1 MKQKQTKLN
10 IYLAD
15 DHNIVAQGLASLI
28 QQIPEVSNL
37 KVFLNGKNLFDACL
51 LEQPDVVFLD
61 IEMPIWD
68 GRKTLVELRNKFPII
83 RCNML
88 SMNNEKAII
97 DDCITKGA
105 LGYLSKD
112 CTIDELKEAIL
123 NTSEVYFS
131 KDVLKH
137 LSGYGKTR
145 EDQQFLL
152 NEPLTE
158 REVEVLTLLCDG
170 LSPKE
175 IANKIHLSPRTVET
189 HKTAIMQ
196 KFDVNS
202 VGKLISVA
210 IKNKVIS
217 I

>member
-1 MKQKQTKLN
+1 VKTKLK

-15 DHNIVAQGLASLI
+15 DHNIVAQGLASI
-28 QQIPEVSNL
+28 IRQIPEVGEL
-37 KVFLNGKNLFDACL
+37 EVFQNGKNLFDACL
-51 LEQPDVVFLD
+51 VKQPDVVFLD

-68 GRKTLVELRNKFPII
+68 GRKTLVELKNKFPDI

-105 LGYLSKD
+105 SGYLSKD
-112 CTIDELKEAIL
+112 CTLEELQESIL
-123 NTSEVYFS
+123 NTSEIYFS

-137 LSGYGKTR
+137 LSGYGKMKI
-145 EDQQFLL
+145 EQQFLL
-152 NEPLTE
+152 NESLTE
-158 REVEVLTLLCDG
+158 REVEVLTFLCDG

-175 IANKIHLSPRTVET
+175 IADKMHLSPRTVET

>member
-1 MKQKQTKLN
+1 MLKV
-10 IYLAD
+10 YLAD

-28 QQIPEVSNL
+28 RQISTVDEL
-37 KVFLNGKNLFDACL
+37 KVFQNGKNLFDACL

-196 KFDVNS
+196 KFEVNS

>member
-1 MKQKQTKLN
+1 MW
-10 IYLAD
+10 
-15 DHNIVAQGLASLI
+15 
-28 QQIPEVSNL
+28 
-37 KVFLNGKNLFDACL
+37 F
-51 LEQPDVVFLD
+51 FLD

-68 GRKTLVELRNKFPII
+68 GRKTLVELKNKFPDLL
-83 RCNML
+83 CNML

-97 DDCITKGA
+97 DDCISKGA
-105 LGYLSKD
+105 SGYLSKD
-112 CTIDELKEAIL
+112 CTLDELQEAII
-123 NTSEVYFS
+123 NSAEIYFS
-131 KDVLKH
+131 KEVLKH
-137 LSGYGKTR
+137 LSGYGKTKG
-145 EDQQFLL
+145 EQQFLL
-152 NEPLTE
+152 IEPLTE
-158 REVEVLTLLCDG
+158 REVEVLTFLCDG

-175 IANKIHLSPRTVET
+175 IANKINLSPRTVET

>member
-1 MKQKQTKLN
+1 MKTKLN

-15 DHNIVAQGLASLI
+15 DHNIVAQGLASI
-28 QQIPEVSNL
+28 FRQIPEVGEIEI
-37 KVFLNGKNLFDACL
+37 FQNGKSLFDACL
-51 LEQPDVVFLD
+51 IKQPDVVFLD
-61 IEMPIWD
+61 IEMPVWD
-68 GRKTLVELRNKFPII
+68 GRKTLVELKKRFPDL
-83 RCNML
+83 RCHML

-97 DDCITKGA
+97 DDCISKGA
-105 LGYLSKD
+105 TGYLSKD
-112 CTIDELKEAIL
+112 CTLEELHEAIIKE
-123 NTSEVYFS
+123 NEIYFS
-131 KDVLKH
+131 KEVLKH
-137 LSGYGKTR
+137 LSGYGKTKG
-145 EDQQFLL
+145 EQQFVL

-175 IANKIHLSPRTVET
+175 IADKMYLSPRTVET

-217 I
+217 SL

>member
-1 MKQKQTKLN
+1 MLKV
-10 IYLAD
+10 YLAD

-28 QQIPEVSNL
+28 RQISTVDEL
-37 KVFLNGKNLFDACL
+37 KVFQNGKNLFDACL
-51 LEQPDVVFLD
+51 HEQPDVVFLD

-97 DDCITKGA
+97 DDCISKGA

-145 EDQQFLL
+145 EDQKFLL

-196 KFDVNS
+196 KFEVNS

>member
-1 MKQKQTKLN
+1 MLKV
-10 IYLAD
+10 YLAD

-28 QQIPEVSNL
+28 RQISTVDEL
-37 KVFLNGKNLFDACL
+37 KVFQNGKNLFDACL

-210 IKNKVIS
+210 IKNKIVG
-217 I
+217 

>member
-1 MKQKQTKLN
+1 VKTKLK

-15 DHNIVAQGLASLI
+15 DHNIVAQGLASI
-28 QQIPEVSNL
+28 IRQIPEVGEL
-37 KVFLNGKNLFDACL
+37 EVFQNGKNLFDACL
-51 LEQPDVVFLD
+51 VKQPDVVFLD

-68 GRKTLVELRNKFPII
+68 GRKTLVELKNKFPDL

-97 DDCITKGA
+97 DDCISKGA
-105 LGYLSKD
+105 SGYLSKD
-112 CTIDELKEAIL
+112 CTLDELQEAII
-123 NTSEVYFS
+123 NSAEIYFS
-131 KDVLKH
+131 KEVLKH
-137 LSGYGKTR
+137 LSGYGKTKG
-145 EDQQFLL
+145 EQQFLL
-152 NEPLTE
+152 IEPLTE
-158 REVEVLTLLCDG
+158 REVEVLTFLCDG

-175 IANKIHLSPRTVET
+175 IANKINLSPRTVET

>member
-1 MKQKQTKLN
+1 MKQKQTKLS

-37 KVFLNGKNLFDACL
+37 KVFLNGKDLFDACL
-51 LEQPDVVFLD
+51 IKQPDVVFLD
-61 IEMPIWD
+61 VEMPIWD
-68 GRKTLVELRNKFPII
+68 GRKTLVELKNKFADL

-97 DDCITKGA
+97 DDCIAKGA

-112 CTIDELKEAIL
+112 CTLDELQEAIR
-123 NTSEVYFS
+123 NTTPVYFS
-131 KDVLKH
+131 KAVLTH
-137 LSGYGKTR
+137 LSGYQNLKP
-145 EDQQFLL
+145 EQQLLL

-158 REVEVLTLLCDG
+158 REFEILTLLCDG
-170 LSPKE
+170 FSPKE
-175 IANKIHLSPRTVET
+175 IADKLFVSNRTVDT
-189 HKTAIMQ
+189 HKTNIMQ
-196 KFDVNS
+196 KFEVNS

-210 IKNKVIS
+210 IKNKIVK
-217 I
+217 

>member
-1 MKQKQTKLN
+1 MKTKLK

-15 DHNIVAQGLASLI
+15 DHNIVAQGLASI
-28 QQIPEVSNL
+28 IRQIPEVGEL
-37 KVFLNGKNLFDACL
+37 EVFQNGKNLFDACL
-51 LEQPDVVFLD
+51 VKQPDVVFLD

-68 GRKTLVELRNKFPII
+68 GRKTLVELKNKFPDL

-97 DDCITKGA
+97 DDCISKGA
-105 LGYLSKD
+105 SGYLSKD
-112 CTIDELKEAIL
+112 CTLDELQEAII
-123 NTSEVYFS
+123 NSAEIYFS
-131 KDVLKH
+131 KEVLKH
-137 LSGYGKTR
+137 LSGYGKTKG
-145 EDQQFLL
+145 EQQFLL
-152 NEPLTE
+152 IEPLTE
-158 REVEVLTLLCDG
+158 REVEVLTFLCDG

-175 IANKIHLSPRTVET
+175 IANKINLSPRTVET

>member
-1 MKQKQTKLN
+1 MLKV
-10 IYLAD
+10 YLAD

-28 QQIPEVSNL
+28 RQISTVDEL
-37 KVFLNGKNLFDACL
+37 KVFQNGKNLFDACL